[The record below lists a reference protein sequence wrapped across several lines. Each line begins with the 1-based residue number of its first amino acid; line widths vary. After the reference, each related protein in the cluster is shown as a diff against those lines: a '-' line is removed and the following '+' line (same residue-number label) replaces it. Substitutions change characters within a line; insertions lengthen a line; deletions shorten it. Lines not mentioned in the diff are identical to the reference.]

1 MSKPSI
7 ENIITSQTFQNWFD
21 KTNDL
26 VDIMRDSAVTASS
39 GGDDTTGDANLAGE
53 FTANTVSATDNARID
68 FVEAFTAGQPVT
80 FTSPT
85 NVIGTT
91 TPIATTF
98 TYGASG
104 ARTRYTD
111 TVNSWDIGFDN
122 STNANFQMNQGS
134 GGQFSLSPD
143 GVLTVPSVVI
153 DTDITVDTIN
163 TNQLVANNATFN
175 TAAGVFSGTF
185 IGNFTGDV
193 YKPDGTTKIFENGG
207 PGVNIPATFTGNVN
221 GTVSS
226 LTNHNTG
233 GLTEGTNL
241 YYTNE
246 RAHAAI
252 TGGTGVSVTAGVV
265 AIGQSVGTTANVTFG
280 SGGTAVAV
288 SAKGQIVATGD
299 ITAFGSV
306 SDRTQKEN
314 IKPITNALNKVEQLG
329 GYTFNYK
336 NKSDT
341 PMTGVMAQELLEVL
355 PEAVYKTID
364 GNTGE
369 EIYAVRH
376 GNIIGL
382 IIEAI
387 KELNEKVGK

>member
-122 STNANFQMNQGS
+122 STNANFQMNQGL
-134 GGQFSLSPD
+134 GGQFSLSPA
-143 GVLTVPSVVI
+143 GVLTVPSVII

-207 PGVNIPATFTGNVN
+207 PGANIPATFTGNVN

-226 LTNHNTG
+226 LTNHSTS

-241 YYTNE
+241 YFTTT
-246 RAHAAI
+246 RARNSVSAGNGVTYVAS
-252 TGGTGVSVTAGVV
+252 TGEIS
-265 AIGQSVGTTANVTFG
+265 IGQPVGTTADVGFNTVT
-280 SGGTAVAV
+280 T
-288 SAKGQIVATGD
+288 TGD

-306 SDRTQKEN
+306 SDRRQKEN
-314 IKPITNALNKVEQLG
+314 IEPITNALDKVEQLG

-336 NKSDT
+336 NNPNT
-341 PMTGVMAQELLEVL
+341 RMTGTMAQELLEVL

-376 GNIIGL
+376 GNVIGL